1 MSSKIQEIEARW
13 GIPFSQ
19 LVSGMHAQGLKQ
31 RVAAQVVGMNKHTF
45 NKWVNRTHN
54 PWSRPPITV
63 RYRQE
68 TGRSFFEDVATLA
81 RKHCASRVAAMV
93 GVSSAWNLQLIL
105 QRYGKHVEFQPG
117 RSAPEPKEAQLTRIT
132 EGEVDRYIAA
142 RLSGASGAS
151 AAAAVG
157 RTRAAMWRAVKRL
170 RPEVVPELNRMGLIS
185 KLRTRQSLK
194 ARMWSNNQRTKHN
207 ARPHLLAEKMR
218 RKSANTT
225 TS

>member
-19 LVSGMHAQGLKQ
+19 LVSDMHAQGLKQ
-31 RVAAQVVGMNKHTF
+31 RVAAQVVGMDKDTF

-81 RKHCASRVAAMV
+81 RKHCASHVAAMV
-93 GVSSAWNLQLIL
+93 GVSSARNLQLIL

-117 RSAPEPKEAQLTRIT
+117 RNTPTPKDPQVTRIT
-132 EGEVDRYIAA
+132 QDEVDRYIAA
-142 RLSGASGAS
+142 RLGGASGIS
-151 AAAAVG
+151 AAAAIN
-157 RTRAAMWRAVKRL
+157 RSRFALWKAVKRM
-170 RPEVVPELNRMGLIS
+170 RPEVVPKLNQMGRIS
-185 KLRTRQSLK
+185 KRRARQSFK
-194 ARMWSNNQRTKHN
+194 AKIWSK
-207 ARPHLLAEKMR
+207 P
-218 RKSANTT
+218 
-225 TS
+225 